1 MFAQQARSQSNRKLN
16 RSRSSRPLVE
26 RMEPRTLLS
35 AVTWTGGAGDNN
47 WDTPGNWSTDSVPGS
62 ADDVTIN
69 IAANVVHSNDVTD
82 SINSLTS
89 KEPLTLSGGTL
100 SIAAA
105 STIDSTLAI
114 TGGTLAGAGN
124 LTVSG
129 LVTFTGGTISGSSVL
144 NANGGMLIADNS
156 TGSSTSFVDGRTI
169 NNPADQTVTWT
180 GSNDIR
186 LGDGAVFNNL
196 GSFLAQNG
204 GDFAVGD
211 GAAPSFV
218 NKGSFTSSS
227 GFVLDVPF
235 DVPGGSVDVQTGSLV
250 LEDGGSSTG
259 AAFNIE
265 TQGTLEFW
273 APYTFDTS
281 TTISGDGELH
291 HIDYSFTQVL
301 PGNYSFAGTTLL
313 DAGGLQVDGSLA
325 GSTVVMNTGDSGN
338 LSGTGTVGPITDDL
352 GGISPGDGTG
362 PGILNA
368 NGSVF
373 LGAKDDSG
381 GGLIVALNG
390 PNPGTG
396 YSQLIA
402 SGQVDLDPDGSFLDA
417 SLGFTP
423 TSGEQFTIIKSTVP
437 VVGQFNGLPEG
448 SSLTIGNTNF
458 TISYHGGDG
467 NDVVLTE
474 ASTIAAPT
482 VSGVNPNSGPAAGG
496 TLVTITG
503 TGFTGA
509 TAVEFGTNLS
519 TDWTVVN
526 DTTITADSPAG
537 SGTADVTVVTPGGT
551 SATSAADRF
560 TYTAALAAPAVTGI
574 TPASGPAAGGTLVTI
589 TGSAFTGATAVDF
602 GTTPATNVKVVNS
615 TTITANSPA
624 GSGTA
629 DVTVVTPGGRSASL
643 AADRFTYTVA
653 AAAPAVT
660 GINPSSGPAAGG
672 TLVTITGTGFAGVT
686 AVDFGTTAATDV
698 VVVNGTTITAI
709 SPAGSGAVDV
719 TVVTPSGTSAT
730 SAADRFAYT
739 AAVTAPA
746 VVSVER
752 FGFHMHPTYLVLAF
766 NGPLDPVRAED
777 VSNYQIVAM
786 SGGERDGV
794 VAGHVTRSP
803 CRCLQPGELDRDA
816 VPAPAAEYP
825 QLLSSHCRRRDAER
839 VEKRHGHSARQSW
852 QRRPGQQLPN
862 DLELE

>member
-1 MFAQQARSQSNRKLN
+1 
-16 RSRSSRPLVE
+16 
-26 RMEPRTLLS
+26 MEPRTLLS

-89 KEPLTLSGGTL
+89 TEPLTISGGTL

-265 TQGTLEFW
+265 SQGTLEFW

-482 VSGVNPNSGPAAGG
+482 VTGVNPNSWP
-496 TLVTITG
+496 
-503 TGFTGA
+503 
-509 TAVEFGTNLS
+509 
-519 TDWTVVN
+519 
-526 DTTITADSPAG
+526 G
-537 SGTADVTVVTPGGT
+537 SRGYLGDDHGHRLHRRHGRRVRHEPVDGLDCGQRHHDHRRQPGGQRHHRR
-551 SATSAADRF
+551 DRGHSRRNIGHVGGGSF
-560 TYTAALAAPAVTGI
+560 HVY
-574 TPASGPAAGGTLVTI
+574 SGPGRAGRHGNHPVQWS
-589 TGSAFTGATAVDF
+589 GGGRHF
-602 GTTPATNVKVVNS
+602 GDDHRQCIHRRHRRRVRHEPATRLTWS
-615 TTITANSPA
+615 TATTITANSPA

-629 DVTVVTPGGRSASL
+629 DVTVITPGGR
-643 AADRFTYTVA
+643 
-653 AAAPAVT
+653 
-660 GINPSSGPAAGG
+660 
-672 TLVTITGTGFAGVT
+672 
-686 AVDFGTTAATDV
+686 
-698 VVVNGTTITAI
+698 
-709 SPAGSGAVDV
+709 
-719 TVVTPSGTSAT
+719 SAT
-730 SAADRFAYT
+730 SAADRFHVHT
-739 AAVTAPA
+739 WPPPRRRSRPSVRIAARRQAAPGDDQRHRLRQRHGGRLRHDSGDRCRRGQWHHHHRHQPRGQRRGRRDGYHTGRRHRA
-746 VVSVER
+746 VSAADRFTYVASTLTVVSVSTLR
-752 FGFHMHPTYLVLAF
+752 LPHAP
-766 NGPLDPVRAED
+766 D
-777 VSNYQIVAM
+777 V
-786 SGGERDGV
+786 
-794 VAGHVTRSP
+794 
-803 CRCLQPGELDRDA
+803 C
-816 VPAPAAEYP
+816 
-825 QLLSSHCRRRDAER
+825 
-839 VEKRHGHSARQSW
+839 W
-852 QRRPGQQLPN
+852 
-862 DLELE
+862 